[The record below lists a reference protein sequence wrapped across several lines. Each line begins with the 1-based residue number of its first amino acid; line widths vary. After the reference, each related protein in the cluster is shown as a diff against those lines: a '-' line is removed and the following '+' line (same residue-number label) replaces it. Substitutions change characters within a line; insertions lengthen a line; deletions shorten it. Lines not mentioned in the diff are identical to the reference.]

1 MTRWHSAHV
10 HLHDSRGMDRLIL
23 DAVEPLFAR
32 LPAGVEGA
40 YFARHWVRGPHL
52 RLQIRAGDETYER
65 AVKPLIEEVVG
76 GHLARHPSAGHPHRA
91 VEEKAHVRLAELER
105 EAGPL
110 LPWHADN
117 TIRYEPYDQR
127 LHVLGTVEAAEQ
139 LAAFHAAT
147 TPLAFEVL
155 RRVDGGAQRLD
166 LLISLMMATAYTVCP
181 PLTRGYISYRSHAEG
196 FFANAADGAGMR
208 RRFDAVYAANS
219 AGLDTRL
226 TEVVSSVDSGGDDVP
241 LVREW
246 VAVVREFKERAEQ
259 LESEGTL
266 PLPSP
271 LPAAARGEAP
281 PDDAWRGISDFHQA
295 LYGNADVVEQLDASW
310 FTVYRVLLNY
320 QYLFFSRVGVT
331 PVERFMLCHLTAT
344 TVENRYDLAL
354 PRLIGYLRQGVSAP

>member
-1 MTRWHSAHV
+1 MSRWHSAHV

-32 LPAGVEGA
+32 LPTDA
-40 YFARHWVRGPHL
+40 YFARHWIRGPHL
-52 RLQIRAGDETYER
+52 RIQVRASDETFER
-65 AVKPLIEEVVG
+65 VVKPLIEEIIG
-76 GHLARHPSAGHPHRA
+76 GHLARHPSAGHPSRA
-91 VEEKAHVRLAELER
+91 IEEKAHQRLAELER
-105 EAGPL
+105 ESGPL

-127 LHVLGTVEAAEQ
+127 LHVLGTVRAAEQ
-139 LAAFHAAT
+139 LADFHVAT
-147 TPLAFEVL
+147 TPLAFAVL
-155 RRVDGGAQRLD
+155 RRVAGGEQRLD
-166 LLISLMMATAYTVCP
+166 LLISLMMATAYTACP

-208 RRFDAVYAANS
+208 SRFDAVYEANRQ
-219 AGLDTRL
+219 GLDSRL
-226 TEVVSSVDSGGDDVP
+226 TEVMSSVDNGDDGVP
-241 LVREW
+241 LVQEW
-246 VAVVREFKERAEQ
+246 VAVVRHFKERAER
-259 LESEGTL
+259 LEGEGAL
-266 PLPSP
+266 PLPDP

-295 LYGNADVVEQLDASW
+295 LYGNAEVVDQLTASW

-320 QYLFFSRVGVT
+320 QYLLFSRVGVT

-354 PRLIGYLRQGVSAP
+354 PRLIGFLRQGVAAP